1 MAFKSIN
8 DIKDFAYSNLD
19 LPESEL
25 LAMVAFDKFRI
36 RYLSEATS
44 AEDFDRRYM
53 ELRIMAN
60 NMSYEEFLKEKY
72 LHR

>member
-1 MAFKSIN
+1 MTFKSIN
-8 DIKDFAYSNLD
+8 DIKDFAYADYD

-36 RYLSEATS
+36 RYLSESTS
-44 AEDFDRRYM
+44 EEDFERRYM

-72 LHR
+72 LKR